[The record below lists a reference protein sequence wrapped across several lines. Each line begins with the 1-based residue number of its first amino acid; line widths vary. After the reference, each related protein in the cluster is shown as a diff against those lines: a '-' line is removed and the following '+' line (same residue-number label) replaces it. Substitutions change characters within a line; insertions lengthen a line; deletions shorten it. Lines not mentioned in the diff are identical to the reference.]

1 MLKVTKLTKFC
12 NDVHIVFSHEN
23 INGFENI
30 FMIQCS
36 EGVDLVI
43 KEILFDL
50 VLDFGELN
58 DFNGNLLI
66 IVFIDPFVDFGT
78 ETRTNDI

>member
-1 MLKVTKLTKFC
+1 
-12 NDVHIVFSHEN
+12 
-23 INGFENI
+23 
-30 FMIQCS
+30 MIQCS